1 MARTIEE
8 KKKQLEDLENQR
20 VELYVHEQEEKAR
33 IKELEEKMKKEKEK
47 SDTISRLK
55 ESQRNKELLRDQQMK
70 EQEAKMFTNI
80 LVIGLGR
87 KSLL

>member
-55 ESQRNKELLRDQQMK
+55 ESQRNKEALRDQQMK
-70 EQEAKMFTNI
+70 EQEAKMFTNV